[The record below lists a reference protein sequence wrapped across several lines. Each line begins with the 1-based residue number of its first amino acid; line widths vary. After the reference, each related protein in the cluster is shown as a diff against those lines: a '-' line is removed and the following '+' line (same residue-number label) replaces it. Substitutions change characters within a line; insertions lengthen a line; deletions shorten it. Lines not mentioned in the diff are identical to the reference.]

1 MQTSRVVTRIVF
13 VPFGGGDFH
22 FRKEQKMR
30 ELLEKIK
37 NQSIGELES
46 VQSQKQL
53 EDLRIKYL
61 GKKGELTRVLR
72 GMGGLSP
79 EERPV
84 IGQLAN
90 EIRDYINEKIDET
103 AYRIKR
109 KDLEIRLKDEVIDV
123 TMPSKRKA
131 LGNKHPLTKVLDE
144 INQIFIGMGFTIVE
158 GPEIEKAYYNF
169 DALNH
174 SKYHPARDVQDTFYM
189 SEEILLRT
197 QTSPM
202 QVRVMEVQKPPIRA
216 LVPGKV
222 YRRDEIDAT
231 HSPMFHQ
238 IEGLVVDKGITM
250 ANLKGS
256 LDVFAKKLYGENTK
270 TRFRPH
276 HFPFTEPSAE
286 MDCTCSACN
295 GEGCRVCKGEGW
307 IEILGSGMVHPNV
320 LRNCGIDPEIYT
332 GFAFGMGLD
341 RIALL
346 KYGVD
351 DLRLF
356 FENDKRFLAQF

>member
-1 MQTSRVVTRIVF
+1 M
-13 VPFGGGDFH
+13 
-22 FRKEQKMR
+22 KET
-30 ELLEKIK
+30 LEKIK
-37 NQSIGELES
+37 LHSVKELES
-46 VQSQKQL
+46 VQSQKEL
-53 EDLRIKYL
+53 EEVRIKYL
-61 GKKGELTRVLR
+61 GKKGELTQVLR

-84 IGQLAN
+84 IGQLDN
-90 EIRDYINEKIDET
+90 EIRDYINEKIEET
-103 AYRIKR
+103 AYCLKR
-109 KDLEIRLKDEVIDV
+109 KDLEIRLGKEFIDV

-131 LGNKHPLTKVLDE
+131 LGNKHPLTKVQDE

-158 GPEIEKAYYNF
+158 GPEIEKSYYNF

-174 SKYHPARDVQDTFYM
+174 SKYHPARDMQDTFYFT
-189 SEEILLRT
+189 EEILLRT

-202 QVRVMEVQKPPIRA
+202 QVRTMELQKPPIRV

-238 IEGLVVDKGITM
+238 NEGLVVDKGITM
-250 ANLKGS
+250 ANLKGT
-256 LDVFAKKLYGENTK
+256 LDVFAKKLYKEDTK

-286 MDCTCSACN
+286 MDCTCSACK
-295 GEGCRVCKGEGW
+295 GAGCRVCKYEGW
-307 IEILGSGMVHPNV
+307 IEILGAGMVHPNV
-320 LRNCGIDPEIYT
+320 LRNCGIDPEIYS

-346 KYGVD
+346 KYDVE

-356 FENDKRFLAQF
+356 FENDKRFLSQF

>member
-1 MQTSRVVTRIVF
+1 MNAT
-13 VPFGGGDFH
+13 
-22 FRKEQKMR
+22 
-30 ELLEKIK
+30 LEKIRL
-37 NQSIGELES
+37 QSVKELES
-46 VQSQKQL
+46 VQSQKEL
-53 EDLRIKYL
+53 EELRIKYL
-61 GKKGELTRVLR
+61 GKKGELTQVLR

-79 EERPV
+79 EERPA

-90 EIRDYINEKIDET
+90 EIRDYINEKIEET
-103 AYRIKR
+103 AYCLKR
-109 KDLEIRLKDEVIDV
+109 KDLEIRLGKEFIDV

-131 LGNKHPLTKVLDE
+131 LGNKHPLTKVQDE
-144 INQIFIGMGFTIVE
+144 VNEIFIGMGFSIVE
-158 GPEIEKAYYNF
+158 GPEIERAYYNF

-174 SKYHPARDVQDTFYM
+174 SKYHPARDMQDTFYFT
-189 SEEILLRT
+189 EEILLRT

-202 QVRVMEVQKPPIRA
+202 QVRVMEQQKPPIRV

-250 ANLKGS
+250 ANLKGT
-256 LDVFAKKLYGENTK
+256 LDVFAKKMYGEDTR

-286 MDCTCSACN
+286 MDCSCSACK
-295 GEGCRVCKGEGW
+295 GAGCRVCKNEGW

-320 LRNCGIDPEIYT
+320 LRNCGIDPEIYS

-346 KYGVD
+346 KYDVE